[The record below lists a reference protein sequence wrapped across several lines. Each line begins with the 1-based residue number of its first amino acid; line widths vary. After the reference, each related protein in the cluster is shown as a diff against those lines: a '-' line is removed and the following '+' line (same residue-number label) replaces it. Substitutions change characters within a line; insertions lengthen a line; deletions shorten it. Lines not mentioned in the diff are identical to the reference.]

1 VEDGVQEGQ
10 QHGQEEQKAEGSV
23 RQRREGK
30 LCRHHAAALHPGQV
44 QHSHSAVSDTLVQPT
59 HKVCTMRRV
68 H

>member
-1 VEDGVQEGQ
+1 MECRRGSSRGRRSRKQR
-10 QHGQEEQKAEGSV
+10 ASV